1 MRNGTL
7 WKRGCPPGASTLFS
21 CRDTLRYAI
30 GPHRELLARRQQE
43 WPELAVDPDAFAQFL
58 ETRDAADPTHAADL
72 YLASACVSVD
82 PAALTAFD
90 RRYLADVERISAA
103 SILPPTSSTRFARR
117 YGSTSLRASGR
128 ALPRTSGR
136 GSLASWLRVAALRIA
151 SNLRRAAG
159 TRYRLEERGSEPAA
173 LPTDPELALIRR
185 RYAAPFERALAGSF
199 ASLDERDRN
208 LLRLHL
214 LDGLG
219 IHELAPLFRV
229 HRATAARWLQA
240 ARAHLKERVL
250 DRLRTELRV
259 NEREL
264 QSLVRVVE
272 SHLEISLR
280 TFFRSGPTAANGP

>member
-1 MRNGTL
+1 MPSART
-7 WKRGCPPGASTLFS
+7 ASF
-21 CRDTLRYAI
+21 LRA
-30 GPHRELLARRQQE
+30 GQEE

-58 ETRDAADPTHAADL
+58 KTRDAADPTHAADL
-72 YLASACVSVD
+72 YLASACVSGD
-82 PAALTAFD
+82 PTALTAFD
-90 RRYLADVERISAA
+90 RRYLADVEIYLRSVNPPPDLVDEVRQALREHLFWGERPRIAE
-103 SILPPTSSTRFARR
+103 
-117 YGSTSLRASGR
+117 Y
-128 ALPRTSGR
+128 SGR

-219 IHELAPLFRV
+219 IDELAPLFRV

-250 DRLRTELRV
+250 ERLRTELRV

-264 QSLVRVVE
+264 ESLVRVVE

-280 TFFRSGPTAANGP
+280 TFFRSGPTAANGR